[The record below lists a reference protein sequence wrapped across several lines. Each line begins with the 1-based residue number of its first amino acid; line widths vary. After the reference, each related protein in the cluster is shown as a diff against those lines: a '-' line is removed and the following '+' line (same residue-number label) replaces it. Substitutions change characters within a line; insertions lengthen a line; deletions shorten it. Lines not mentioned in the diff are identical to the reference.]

1 MRPKAAGLERFVKKH
16 GATILTY
23 VGATGVVITSISVAK
38 ATPKAMKVLE
48 LSKEEKGEELT
59 FLEKVNV
66 AAPAYIPS
74 ILIGA
79 GTITSIIGA
88 NLMNK
93 KQQASLMSAYLYLD
107 STFKEYRSKVNTLY
121 GDGADEAVEAEIEK
135 NHCPRRK

>member
-1 MRPKAAGLERFVKKH
+1 MRPKTAGLERFVKKH

-23 VGATGVVITSISVAK
+23 VGVTGVVITSISVAK

-48 LSKEEKGEELT
+48 LAKEEKGEELT

-74 ILIGA
+74 VLIGA

-107 STFKEYRSKVNTLY
+107 STFKEYRAKVNTLY
-121 GDGADEAVEAEIEK
+121 GEEADKEVQEALMKDKI
-135 NHCPRRK
+135 PRR